1 MTNDSLPPPDEPS
14 PEDAGGSSSG
24 PRRHA
29 RHGGRGSRRR
39 TKREAAAAA
48 AEQGGRKRRRW
59 LRRTIIGVS
68 VLVVLAAA
76 VGAAGYFYVN
86 YRIGQIQTIKG
97 IKGLKKETKP
107 GAPFNLLLVGSDTR
121 SFCVTTAC
129 QQHFGSQGANGGQ
142 RSDVIIVVRVVPAEK
157 KMAMLSIPRDTWV
170 TLANSGGQGNRIN
183 AAFNTGP
190 TQLIETIEQDFHIP
204 INHFAY
210 VNFEGFANAVNIVG
224 GVYLNFPDR
233 LLDHETGLNIKHTG
247 CQFVN
252 GTEALELVRSR
263 DTYYYADGQWNYDGL
278 GDLSRIRRQEAFFRA
293 LLDRVRGDDNPIT
306 MNSFISNAVKDIA
319 VDSTFNKSEIL
330 SLALNFRGMP
340 STNLYTEVLPTEGAT
355 TTADQDIL
363 LPSWKL
369 DDKMIASFLKFGLP
383 KHGSTSTTS
392 SSSSSSTTSTTSAT
406 TTTTTLAPIT
416 GTTTVPIIDNNKNY
430 PEPWNPVPCNP

>member
-1 MTNDSLPPPDEPS
+1 MPPPDETS
-14 PEDAGGSSSG
+14 PEAGGSGSAG
-24 PRRHA
+24 TRRHA
-29 RHGGRGSRRR
+29 RNVSRPSRR
-39 TKREAAAAA
+39 KANKEAAATA
-48 AEQGGRKRRRW
+48 AEQSGRKRRRW

-107 GAPFNLLLVGSDTR
+107 GAPFNMLLVGSDTR
-121 SFCVTTAC
+121 SFCVTAAC
-129 QQHFGSQGANGGQ
+129 QGHFGSQGANGGQ
-142 RSDVIIVVRVVPAEK
+142 RSDVIIIIRVVPAEK
-157 KMAMLSIPRDTWV
+157 KIAMLSIPRDTWV
-170 TLANSGGQGNRIN
+170 TLASSGGQGNRIN
-183 AAFNTGP
+183 AAFNNGP
-190 TQLIETIEQDFHIP
+190 SQLIETIEQDFHIP

-210 VNFEGFANAVNIVG
+210 VNFEGFANAVTTVG
-224 GVYLNFPDR
+224 GVYLNFPDK
-233 LLDHETGLNIKHTG
+233 LLDHETGLNIKRTG

-293 LLDRVRGDDNPIT
+293 LLDQVRGEDNPFK
-306 MNSFISNAVKDIA
+306 MNSFVASAVKDIA
-319 VDSTFNKSEIL
+319 VDSTFSKSEL
-330 SLALNFRGMP
+330 LNLALGFRGMP
-340 STNLYTEVLPTEGAT
+340 SNNLYTEVMPTEGAT
-355 TTADQDIL
+355 TTADQDVL
-363 LPSWKL
+363 LPVWKL
-369 DDKMIASFLKFGLP
+369 DNKMVASFLKFGLP
-383 KHGSTSTTS
+383 KHGAKGATTTSSSSTSTTS
-392 SSSSSSTTSTTSAT
+392 PT

-430 PEPWNPVPCNP
+430 PEPWNPVPCHP